1 MKIIIPGG
9 TGRVGSVL
17 ARALHDEGHEV
28 VVLSRRRPALPWRVV
43 EWDGVSL
50 GPWSTEVDG
59 SDVVINLAGR
69 DVNCRYTAANRQ
81 AILESRTQSTRIV
94 GEAISRSR
102 RPPHTWLQAST
113 ATIYAHRYDAA
124 NDEATGVI
132 GGAEAGMPST
142 WRFSIEVAR
151 AWERAL
157 ADANTPRT
165 RKIALRS
172 AMTMSPDAGGIFDT
186 LLRLARFGIGGTI
199 GNGRQYVSW
208 IHEADF
214 IESIRWLIAH
224 DEVDGVINVAAPNPL
239 PQSQFMSE
247 LRRAAGVPFG
257 LPATEWMAA
266 IGAFFMRTE
275 TELVLKSRRVVP
287 RRLLQHGFTFRYP
300 AWPAAAMDLC
310 GRSRGQETRARRRR
324 PAGAASPTTP
334 TRV

>member
-28 VVLSRRRPALPWRVV
+28 VVLSRRRPALPWRVAD
-43 EWDGVSL
+43 WDGVTL

-69 DVNCRYTAANRQ
+69 DVNCRYTAGNRQ

-94 GEAISRSR
+94 GEAKSRSR
-102 RPPHTWLQAST
+102 RPPHTW
-113 ATIYAHRYDAA
+113 
-124 NDEATGVI
+124 
-132 GGAEAGMPST
+132 
-142 WRFSIEVAR
+142 
-151 AWERAL
+151 
-157 ADANTPRT
+157 
-165 RKIALRS
+165 
-172 AMTMSPDAGGIFDT
+172 
-186 LLRLARFGIGGTI
+186 
-199 GNGRQYVSW
+199 
-208 IHEADF
+208 
-214 IESIRWLIAH
+214 
-224 DEVDGVINVAAPNPL
+224 
-239 PQSQFMSE
+239 
-247 LRRAAGVPFG
+247 FG

-287 RRLLQHGFTFRYP
+287 GRLLQHGFTFRYP